1 MTERLLSIGRYPTR
15 QGIDTAGQRPVG
27 MHAAAALT
35 EKTAVAV
42 FLRQQHCA
50 AIFRKAFD
58 ELGRRDAEKPCKAQD
73 FVRADTD
80 CLVAATPIAGV
91 TGVREWT
98 VTLHV
103 EVDAGN
109 QIAVGH
115 EIASSSE
122 AG

>member
-1 MTERLLSIGRYPTR
+1 
-15 QGIDTAGQRPVG
+15 
-27 MHAAAALT
+27 MHAPAAAD
-35 EKTAVAV
+35 EHPEVAG
-42 FLRQQHCA
+42 FLAPKDCA
-50 AIFRKAFD
+50 ASFRMAFD

-73 FVRADTD
+73 FVRADAD